1 MGGGPPDR
9 PHDVHRPLAEGRR
22 VRPDRRRGAG
32 GERDPAALRAGPPV
46 RSPLQGT
53 GCRRRRAHPHAQGQA
68 PGHRRAVRRS
78 HRGLVWNVCGP
89 DPGARHDHVPGRHD
103 RGGGDRRA
111 GGGGRG
117 RMTASLSIFL
127 QLLTNGIVVGMV
139 YALAALGFVLIY
151 KASRVINLAQGYF
164 VALGAFGALAIA
176 QAFLAVFVVFFRR
189 TTLGVAMRAV
199 ADDQQAAQSLGVSV
213 RRVFAASWAIAATVA
228 AVGGVV
234 VGSLNGLNADA
245 LSFIGLKVFPAV
257 ILGGLDSVPGAVVG
271 GVTVGVLENLAG
283 GYIDPLVG
291 GGAKEVA
298 PFVVLVLALMVR
310 PYGLF
315 GTVEIERV

>member
-1 MGGGPPDR
+1 
-9 PHDVHRPLAEGRR
+9 
-22 VRPDRRRGAG
+22 
-32 GERDPAALRAGPPV
+32 
-46 RSPLQGT
+46 
-53 GCRRRRAHPHAQGQA
+53 
-68 PGHRRAVRRS
+68 
-78 HRGLVWNVCGP
+78 
-89 DPGARHDHVPGRHD
+89 
-103 RGGGDRRA
+103 
-111 GGGGRG
+111 
-117 RMTASLSIFL
+117 MTTSLSIFL

-176 QAFLAVFVVFFRR
+176 QVTHLPFVLAVAASLAGSFLLGLLVERLLLRPMIGEQPIAVIMVTIGLAAVLRGGILLVWGAGNFGFPQLLPESPLILGPLIVSPVHLGALAISLAFLAVFVVFFRR

-283 GYIDPLVG
+283 GYLDPLVG
-291 GGAKEVA
+291 GGTKEVA

>member
-1 MGGGPPDR
+1 
-9 PHDVHRPLAEGRR
+9 
-22 VRPDRRRGAG
+22 
-32 GERDPAALRAGPPV
+32 
-46 RSPLQGT
+46 
-53 GCRRRRAHPHAQGQA
+53 
-68 PGHRRAVRRS
+68 
-78 HRGLVWNVCGP
+78 
-89 DPGARHDHVPGRHD
+89 
-103 RGGGDRRA
+103 
-111 GGGGRG
+111 
-117 RMTASLSIFL
+117 MTIFL
-127 QLLTNGIVVGMV
+127 QLLLTGVVVGTV

-164 VALGAFGALAIA
+164 LALGAFGALAIA
-176 QAFLAVFVVFFRR
+176 QTLHLPFLLAVLASLLGSFLLGGLVERLLLRRMIGEPVIAVIMVSIGLAAVLRGVILLFWGAGNFGFPQLLPEAPVTLGPLIASPVYLGALAISLAFLAVFAAFFRWAP
-189 TTLGVAMRAV
+189 LGIAMRAV

-213 RRVFAASWAIAATVA
+213 RRIFALSWAIAAAVA
-228 AVGGVV
+228 AAAGVV
-234 VGSLNGLNADA
+234 VGSINGLNADA

-271 GVTVGVLENLAG
+271 GVTVGVLENMAG

-298 PFVVLVLALMVR
+298 PFIVLVLVLMLR

>member
-1 MGGGPPDR
+1 
-9 PHDVHRPLAEGRR
+9 
-22 VRPDRRRGAG
+22 
-32 GERDPAALRAGPPV
+32 
-46 RSPLQGT
+46 
-53 GCRRRRAHPHAQGQA
+53 
-68 PGHRRAVRRS
+68 
-78 HRGLVWNVCGP
+78 
-89 DPGARHDHVPGRHD
+89 
-103 RGGGDRRA
+103 
-111 GGGGRG
+111 
-117 RMTASLSIFL
+117 MTIFL

-151 KASRVINLAQGYF
+151 KASRVINMAQGYF
-164 VALGAFGALAIA
+164 LALGAFGALAIA
-176 QAFLAVFVVFFRR
+176 QVTHLPFVLAVVASLAGSLVLGGIVERLLLRPMIGKPVIGVIMVTIGLAAVLRGGILLAWGAGNFGFPQLLPEAPLTLGPLIVSPVHLGALGLSLVFLAVFAAFFRA

-213 RRVFAASWAIAATVA
+213 PRILAASWAIAAMVA
-228 AVGGVV
+228 AVAGVV

-271 GVTVGVLENLAG
+271 GVTIGVLENMAG
-283 GYIDPLVG
+283 GYLDPLVG
-291 GGAKEVA
+291 GGTKEVA
-298 PFVVLVLALMVR
+298 PFVVLVLVLMLK